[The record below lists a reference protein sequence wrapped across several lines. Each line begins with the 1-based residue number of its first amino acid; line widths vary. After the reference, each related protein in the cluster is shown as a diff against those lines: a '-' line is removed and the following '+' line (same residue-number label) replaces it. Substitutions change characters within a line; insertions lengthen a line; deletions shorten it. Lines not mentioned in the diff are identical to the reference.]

1 MPRKQEPTVIAVLD
15 YFETAPLEA
24 AKLALQLAGRAL
36 RKREPIK
43 KAERPAKV
51 PQAPPAAA
59 TASAAAEGKKRTAQ
73 APPVGQPAA
82 GLAQVGSDGSV
93 PAV

>member
-24 AKLALQLAGRAL
+24 ARLALQLAARAI
-36 RKREPIK
+36 RKREPKLAGGGK
-43 KAERPAKV
+43 KQPATTTVVVETEKPVKPAKV
-51 PQAPPAAA
+51 KPA
-59 TASAAAEGKKRTAQ
+59 TAEQ
-73 APPVGQPAA
+73 APPVGQQPAGA
-82 GLAQVGSDGSV
+82 V